1 MTIMHNQPFG
11 GAFTS
16 HNDPLCT
23 IVDTVSASRVSTH
36 STQRFSQT
44 RHMLYQAR
52 SSPSSAH
59 AFYTPAFPE
68 PSPHAQTCNTYKAY
82 TTHKLGSNS
91 MQAAPRA
98 TSGRAIHVLVAKR
111 SFSNPPEAR
120 LKFALHVPSACQIQ
134 HTGVGAG
141 DLIRHASLLRR
152 CGCCRSSRPPFQ
164 SRWSLHQ
171 QTACTSCT
179 WRTFRRYARTRQMP
193 TGPSR

>member
-44 RHMLYQAR
+44 RHMLYQCR

-82 TTHKLGSNS
+82 TTH
-91 MQAAPRA
+91 MTQ
-98 TSGRAIHVLVAKR
+98 
-111 SFSNPPEAR
+111 
-120 LKFALHVPSACQIQ
+120 
-134 HTGVGAG
+134 TGQQ
-141 DLIRHASLLRR
+141 LHASCTAGHIRAR
-152 CGCCRSSRPPFQ
+152 DSRVGGQTLIFQ
-164 SRWSLHQ
+164 
-171 QTACTSCT
+171 
-179 WRTFRRYARTRQMP
+179 P
-193 TGPSR
+193 T